1 MKTRILGAAVGITAA
16 LALLCTSCAGGNP
29 PDGPTSSASAPLTS
43 ASPRQTS
50 AGPSTTPEE
59 QALLDKVRAE
69 GQLTVLVTLKLPQ
82 TPSGS
87 AEHKKAIADVQD
99 QLLGQLKP
107 LGVQVK
113 TRFELYPL
121 LTLRVNEATLRH
133 LQESPLVDRLHE
145 DELNKPQA

>member
-1 MKTRILGAAVGITAA
+1 
-16 LALLCTSCAGGNP
+16 LALLCTSCTGDNP
-29 PDGPTSSASAPLTS
+29 PDDPTSSASAPSTP

-50 AGPSTTPEE
+50 AGRSTSSEE

-82 TPSGS
+82 TPAGK
-87 AEHKKAIADVQD
+87 AERKNAIADAQD
-99 QLLGQLKP
+99 QLLVQLEP

-121 LTLRVNEATLRH
+121 LTLRVNETILRH
-133 LQESPLVDRLHE
+133 LQESPLVDRVHE
-145 DELNKPQA
+145 NKLNKPQT